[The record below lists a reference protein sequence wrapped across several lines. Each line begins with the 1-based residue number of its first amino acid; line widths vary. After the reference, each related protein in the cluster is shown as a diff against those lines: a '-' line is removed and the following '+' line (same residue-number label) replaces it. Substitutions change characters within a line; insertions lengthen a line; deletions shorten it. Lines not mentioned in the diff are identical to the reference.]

1 MSIIKSFVE
10 ELKYESTKTQKMLER
25 VPLDK
30 GSWKPH
36 EKSMTLERLAR
47 HVAEMSEWATITVTE
62 DELDFA
68 KPITP
73 NPEMQTTEELISFF
87 KLKNEAAI
95 VALEKTSDDELQKPW
110 TLRRGEFIIFTQ
122 PKGKVLRDMVMNHII
137 HHRGQL
143 SVYLRLLDVSVP
155 GAYGPSAD
163 ER

>member
-95 VALEKTSDDELQKPW
+95 VALEKTSDEELQKPW

>member
-73 NPEMQTTEELISFF
+73 NPEMKTTEELISFF
-87 KLKNEAAI
+87 KLKNDAAI
-95 VALEKTSDDELQKPW
+95 VALEKTSDEELQKPW

>member
-73 NPEMQTTEELISFF
+73 NPEMKTTEELIRFF

-95 VALEKTSDDELQKPW
+95 VALEKTSDEELQKPW